1 MLLLNT
7 AFAALTAEPVT
18 AHFLNLIGITS
29 KGYLYTYMI
38 STTVGYTIAFILNR
52 KITFKADASGGQ
64 HGTLCGHGTVHDFC
78 ERLDRIGDDDLGK
91 GKRLDGEFVRHGNQ
105 GDRNADSDALDLSV

>member
-1 MLLLNT
+1 MRSTVSLS
-7 AFAALTAEPVT
+7 
-18 AHFLNLIGITS
+18 LIH
-29 KGYLYTYMI
+29 I
-38 STTVGYTIAFILNR
+38 S
-52 KITFKADASGGQ
+52 
-64 HGTLCGHGTVHDFC
+64 LCGHGTVHDFC